1 MHRAVRGDRS
11 MSIHAWGMQLAMM
24 MTTVVGANEPLSMQ
38 VSPATSFAPA
48 NLVIRTRLEPDVNN
62 PCVGKVAGSWH
73 SCSYTR
79 LFVMQDW
86 SEVVLKFM
94 PSVARPRLSLD
105 HNSCDEGVADD
116 RRRAGMVRVRRFH
129 RIHSDRR

>member
-1 MHRAVRGDRS
+1 

-62 PCVGKVAGSWH
+62 PVWEKWRAAGIRAVTRDYS
-73 SCSYTR
+73 SCRTGR
-79 LFVMQDW
+79 KL
-86 SEVVLKFM
+86 
-94 PSVARPRLSLD
+94 
-105 HNSCDEGVADD
+105 C
-116 RRRAGMVRVRRFH
+116 
-129 RIHSDRR
+129 